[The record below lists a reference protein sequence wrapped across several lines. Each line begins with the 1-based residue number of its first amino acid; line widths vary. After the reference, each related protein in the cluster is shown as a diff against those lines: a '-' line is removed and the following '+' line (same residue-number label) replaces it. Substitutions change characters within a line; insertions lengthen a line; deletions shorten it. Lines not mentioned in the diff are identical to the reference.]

1 VQGCKKDER
10 QHYIVDKFFHNHKK
24 SYKNNT
30 LIPEKC
36 ISLEKKYRRCNI
48 QGPVCI
54 YLEHEQLTN
63 LLDPNERTVAEIF
76 DLKLI
81 ESCMKGD
88 RASQKVLYDR
98 LAPRMFPL
106 CIRYV
111 GDRVLA
117 EDILQDGFVT
127 LFTHLDNYK
136 GDGSFEGWARKI
148 FVTTALMSLRK
159 KDALKMSDELDVARG
174 MKSENVTQMQNIG
187 YKELM
192 KLVMT
197 LPPGFRTVFNMYAIE
212 GFTHKEIGDMLG
224 ISETTSRTQ
233 LSRARTWLQNKIK
246 EIENV

>member
-1 VQGCKKDER
+1 MWD
-10 QHYIVDKFFHNHKK
+10 
-24 SYKNNT
+24 
-30 LIPEKC
+30 
-36 ISLEKKYRRCNI
+36 RCNI

-54 YLEHEQLTN
+54 YHSHEQLRN
-63 LLDPNERTVAEIF
+63 LPDPNARTVAEIL

-81 ESCMKGD
+81 ESCIKGD

-106 CIRYV
+106 CIRYA
-111 GDRVLA
+111 GNRVLA

-127 LFTHLDNYK
+127 LFTHLDSYK
-136 GDGSFEGWARKI
+136 GQGSFEGWARKI
-148 FVTTALMSLRK
+148 FVTTALMELRK

-174 MKSENVTQMQNIG
+174 FKAETVSQTQSIG

-192 KLVMT
+192 KLVMS

-212 GFTHKEIGDMLG
+212 GFSHKEIGDMLG

-233 LSRARTWLQNKIK
+233 LSRARSWLQNKIK

>member
-1 VQGCKKDER
+1 ME
-10 QHYIVDKFFHNHKK
+10 KK
-24 SYKNNT
+24 S
-30 LIPEKC
+30 
-36 ISLEKKYRRCNI
+36 RRCNI
-48 QGPVCI
+48 QGPECI
-54 YLEHEQLTN
+54 YTAHEQLSD
-63 LLDPNERTVAEIF
+63 LPDPNDTEVAETF

-81 ESCMKGD
+81 ESCIKGD

-106 CIRYV
+106 CIRYA
-111 GDRVLA
+111 GNRVLA

-127 LFTHLDNYK
+127 LFTHLDSYK
-136 GDGSFEGWARKI
+136 GQGSFEGWARKI
-148 FVTTALMSLRK
+148 FVTTALMELRK

-174 MKSENVTQMQNIG
+174 FKAETVSQTQSIG

-192 KLVMT
+192 KLVMS

-212 GFTHKEIGDMLG
+212 GFSHKEIGDMLG

-233 LSRARTWLQNKIK
+233 LSRARSWLQNKIK